1 MLAMFLCSFFST
13 ERYRTVFSIEETDS
27 YQMRFGIAFVFSL
40 TLPPF
45 FPSIKMKGK
54 VWNFWCKCDNIFR
67 MCIKR
72 YQFSDDCWKKRR
84 KSLSVSFSIVRRHF
98 FASYG
103 KQWKAMYS
111 KGKRMDLKTIQAN
124 ASSSSPLL
132 LFDACF
138 QINRSIENVYDRWY
152 GKNAEQT
159 PMASIKLFRKSHRLV
174 QQQQ

>member
-1 MLAMFLCSFFST
+1 MIIFFGCASN
-13 ERYRTVFSIEETDS
+13 VIS
-27 YQMRFGIAFVFSL
+27 
-40 TLPPF
+40 
-45 FPSIKMKGK
+45 
-54 VWNFWCKCDNIFR
+54 FR
-67 MCIKR
+67 MIVGKR
-72 YQFSDDCWKKRR
+72 RR

-138 QINRSIENVYDRWY
+138 QIKRSIENVYDRWY

-174 QQQQ
+174 QQQQRQYQRINEAKKMID